1 MWYARRQTQKNKTKA
16 APHLHLTSEQTAL
29 LKQLVSRI
37 DNSKSNQ
44 TQSVRKH
51 QSSLQTL
58 VLWNNTIKMLRQ
70 TILLMLQVSHNYE
83 NISR

>member
-1 MWYARRQTQKNKTKA
+1 MWYARRQTQKNKTKV

-44 TQSVRKH
+44 TQSVRNH
-51 QSSLQTL
+51 QSSLQ
-58 VLWNNTIKMLRQ
+58 
-70 TILLMLQVSHNYE
+70 
-83 NISR
+83 NISFMEQYNQNVTANNIADASGQS

>member
-51 QSSLQTL
+51 QSSLQ
-58 VLWNNTIKMLRQ
+58 
-70 TILLMLQVSHNYE
+70 
-83 NISR
+83 NISFMEQYNQNVTANNIADASGQS